1 VSELFD
7 AFQPWEQRRED
18 RIYGVVVGVV
28 TNNQDPDGLG
38 RVKVKFPWLSSE
50 NESGWAR
57 VAMPMTGAEMGVFF
71 LPEVDDEVLLAFE
84 QGDANAPYV
93 VGSLWTGKA
102 KPPAANADGKN
113 PIRVIKSR
121 SGHVVRLDDTE
132 GAEKI
137 EIIDKTGSNSIVVDS
152 AANTVT
158 IKAQADITVESS
170 GGKLVLKGTGV
181 EITSS
186 ADVKIEATGSAQL
199 TATGTTTI
207 KGATVNIN

>member
-1 VSELFD
+1 MSELFD
-7 AFQPWEQRRED
+7 AFHPWEQRRED

-50 NESGWAR
+50 NESAWAR
-57 VAMPMTGAEMGVFF
+57 VAMPMTGSEMGVFF

-102 KPPAANADGKN
+102 KPPTANADGKN

-121 SGHVVRLDDTE
+121 SGHVVRLDDTD

-137 EIIDKTGSNSIVVDS
+137 EIIDKTGSNSIVVDA

-181 EITSS
+181 EITST
-186 ADVKIEATGSAQL
+186 ADVKIEATGNAQL
-199 TATGTTTI
+199 TATGTTTV